1 VSAAAARWLAACVL
15 TCLSAR
21 PAAAAD
27 RPRLGVDVDDCVGVP
42 ASAVR
47 RDVAVELDALLV
59 EAREGQSVDTTRV
72 AITCADRFVRV
83 TVEDPLSGK
92 VLSRRIDLARE
103 APGGRVRL
111 LALSA
116 IELVAASWIELEM
129 SDAPPAAAVDATA
142 SAAARRSAAVS
153 VARLAPAPDA
163 PSAWH
168 VGAAATV
175 RGFTQPST
183 HDFGAQL
190 SLQRAFSRNLGVA
203 ADASLE
209 GGAAAVDLGRV
220 SALLASAG
228 LAAVMRADLG
238 RWGLQA
244 GLGGRLGLVRL
255 SGTPDQGSPEVTGL
269 SAVRPWAGPFVG
281 TRLHVRVGAGW
292 LATAGTE
299 VGLVALPVDGIVGGL
314 PQVFLRGFWLSGSL
328 GVERGLP

>member
-1 VSAAAARWLAACVL
+1 LAVDAV
-15 TCLSAR
+15 
-21 PAAAAD
+21 AAD
-27 RPRLGVDVDDCVGVP
+27 RPRLGVEVDACVGVP
-42 ASAVR
+42 AAAVR

-59 EAREGQSVDTTRV
+59 EAREGQSLDTTRV
-72 AITCADRFVRV
+72 AITCADHFVRV

-103 APGGRVRL
+103 AQAGRVRL
-111 LALSA
+111 LALSVV
-116 IELVAASWIELEM
+116 ELVAASWIELKM
-129 SDAPPAAAVDATA
+129 NDAPAAAVDATA
-142 SAAARRSAAVS
+142 SADARRTAAVT
-153 VARLAPAPDA
+153 VARLAPAPA
-163 PSAWH
+163 RPSGWH
-168 VGAAATV
+168 LGAAATV

-190 SLQRAFSRNLGVA
+190 WLQRGLRRNLGVA
-203 ADASLE
+203 ADASVE

-220 SALLASAG
+220 SALLASVG

-255 SGTPDQGSPEVTGL
+255 TGTPDHDAPEVTGL
-269 SAVRPWAGPFVG
+269 SAVRPWAGPFVT
-281 TRLHVRVGAGW
+281 TRLHARMGGSW

-299 VGLVALPVDGIVGGL
+299 VGVVSLPVDGLVGGL
-314 PQVFLRGFWLSGSL
+314 PQVFLRGFWLSGSV